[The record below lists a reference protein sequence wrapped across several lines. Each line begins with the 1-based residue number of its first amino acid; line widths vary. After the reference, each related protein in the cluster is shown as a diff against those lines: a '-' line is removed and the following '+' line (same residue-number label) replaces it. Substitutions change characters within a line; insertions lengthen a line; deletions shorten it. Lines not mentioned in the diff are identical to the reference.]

1 MQRVI
6 SLKPISS
13 SSISP
18 QSQKRIRVERFAI
31 LLNPNLQTSPL
42 ASPRFASIEEDIMP
56 IPISYSLQQWLEYH
70 PAGRKASCPL
80 CKHQCSEKDIHRL
93 YFQSASETT
102 QLTQGKISEALNTCD
117 DVKTLQ
123 VLTHNIEELKWHM
136 QWGQRV
142 DLFIQ

>member
-31 LLNPNLQTSPL
+31 LLNPNLQTSPP

-56 IPISYSLQQWLEYH
+56 IPISDNLRQWLETKNLQGYIRIAEAAPH
-70 PAGRKASCPL
+70 PNVAKLA
-80 CKHQCSEKDIHRL
+80 Q
-93 YFQSASETT
+93 
-102 QLTQGKISEALNTCD
+102 
-117 DVKTLQ
+117 
-123 VLTHNIEELKWHM
+123 
-136 QWGQRV
+136 
-142 DLFIQ
+142 